1 MLLTRSSGR
10 HRYVTAA
17 LGLLHRSV
25 FVSFFFVLWMVEFI
39 VLTVSQDDQCQKQI
53 SKLTLLEQMCLIQIL
68 TAIDLIGRS
77 GVATNDS

>member
-1 MLLTRSSGR
+1 VFTSVLTRSSGR

-17 LGLLHRSV
+17 LGLLHRSA
-25 FVSFFFVLWMVEFI
+25 FGMVEFI

-53 SKLTLLEQMCLIQIL
+53 SKLTLLEQMCLIKIL
-68 TAIDLIGRS
+68 TAIDLIGGS